1 MHVLVRSVYVI
12 IIHCFFV
19 RRKNREVH
27 VYTNFYLACRYMS
40 MCLFPHCV
48 DGSHCVC
55 ARLCVCVCVGECDT
69 SFFSPIF
76 HVHIERN
83 KNQSD
88 ICGVSL
94 HGLLG
99 CWFFHAKGSIQD
111 GRLLCLYCVLKKK
124 GELAVQRK
132 ANWLTH

>member
-1 MHVLVRSVYVI
+1 MCVR
-12 IIHCFFV
+12 
-19 RRKNREVH
+19 
-27 VYTNFYLACRYMS
+27 
-40 MCLFPHCV
+40 
-48 DGSHCVC
+48 G
-55 ARLCVCVCVGECDT
+55 CVCVCVGECDT

-83 KNQSD
+83 ENQSD

-111 GRLLCLYCVLKKK
+111 GRLLCLYCVLKKR
-124 GELAVQRK
+124 G
-132 ANWLTH
+132 NWRCKEKLTG

>member
-1 MHVLVRSVYVI
+1 MCVR
-12 IIHCFFV
+12 
-19 RRKNREVH
+19 
-27 VYTNFYLACRYMS
+27 
-40 MCLFPHCV
+40 
-48 DGSHCVC
+48 G
-55 ARLCVCVCVGECDT
+55 CVCVCVCRRVRYV
-69 SFFSPIF
+69 FFSPIF

-83 KNQSD
+83 ENQSD